1 MATISS
7 SQGSANSYSAKNLCL
22 IVGLTCLAGFV
33 LDMIIMGMPANPGA
47 LEWRIGFLQQ
57 LGDRSIVL
65 LFGAALTLFGVLDE
79 RRLLRQVAMFCLVAG
94 VVFHL
99 AGILVIRD
107 SLTLQKQTVSNI
119 NSRAS
124 ELQTQ
129 IQQTQ
134 NAPTLPENV
143 TPEQLRQASDLV
155 ASQATDLQ
163 RNAQTSIIRLGLFSL
178 GNLFVVGLGLICMG
192 RYGLRLRRNR

>member
-1 MATISS
+1 MATISP

-22 IVGLTCLAGFV
+22 IVGLTCLAGF
-33 LDMIIMGMPANPGA
+33 LIDMIIMGLPANPGA

-65 LFGAALTLFGVLDE
+65 LFGSALTLFGMLDE
-79 RRLLRQVAMFCLVAG
+79 RRLLRQIALFCLVAG
-94 VVFHL
+94 VLFHL

-119 NSRAS
+119 TSRAN

-134 NAPTLPENV
+134 SAPALPENV
-143 TPEQLRQASDLV
+143 TSEQLRQASDLV
-155 ASQATDLQ
+155 ASQASDLQ

-178 GNLFVVGLGLICMG
+178 GNLFVVGLGLICLG
-192 RYGLRLRRNR
+192 RYGLRLRRSR